1 MNDKKSLLCASHEN
15 AFIALCLTC
24 GEMLCLD
31 CLFDHQKFK
40 DHQYE
45 KLEKLKEKYQID
57 LKKYKEYLLESQIK
71 FQQTKEKEAEAN
83 IHESLQ
89 KIDQFHSD
97 IKASIDLQFQ
107 ILKDEFQELNRSF
120 SNPTTLPLES
130 QRKID
135 IKLKQLEDFLK
146 FENEEDLFKIHQFLQ
161 EKEKE
166 KNTKESLLERIP
178 SKENLHLS
186 VKKELF
192 ISKLQSLLRQ
202 SLNFIEK
209 KVNVADTPNKS
220 TILPWFLENTSLL
233 YIYDIKEKK
242 VCLFQIKDF
251 VIPYNH
257 KVVVT
262 DFNQIFLIGGIK
274 SENDTVSNES
284 FSFESKNS
292 TMRSKFNMKFARHGH
307 AVCYYRNSKE
317 EYIYCIG
324 GKSQDERYKFL
335 NLILYKF

>member
-1 MNDKKSLLCASHEN
+1 MNDKKPLLCILHEN

-45 KLEKLKEKYQID
+45 KLEKLKEKYQND
-57 LKKYKEYLLESQIK
+57 LKKYKDYLLESQKKIR
-71 FQQTKEKEAEAN
+71 QANEKETEAN
-83 IHESLQ
+83 IHENLQ

-97 IKASIDLQFQ
+97 IKTSIDLQFQ

-120 SNPTTLPLES
+120 SNIPSQSLES
-130 QRKID
+130 QKRID
-135 IKLKQLEDFLK
+135 IKLKQLDDFLK
-146 FENEEDLFKIHQFLQ
+146 FENEQDLFEIHQFLQ
-161 EKEKE
+161 EKEQE
-166 KNTKESLLERIP
+166 KNIKETILERIP

-186 VKKELF
+186 IRKEFF

-209 KVNVADTPNKS
+209 KVNIADTPNKS

-274 SENDTVSNES
+274 SENDAISNET
-284 FSFESKNS
+284 FNFESKNS

-307 AVCYYRNSKE
+307 AVCYFRNSKE

-324 GKSQDERYKFL
+324 GKSQDERYKNVL
-335 NLILYKF
+335 NL